1 MMVQYMPYPLM
12 GKPKLSAS
20 TKKKIG
26 IGLSPSTPNTLIC
39 MRMDMMNLKSL
50 EKSLAISD
58 QLRSLN
64 NENNI

>member
-1 MMVQYMPYPLM
+1 
-12 GKPKLSAS
+12 
-20 TKKKIG
+20 
-26 IGLSPSTPNTLIC
+26 